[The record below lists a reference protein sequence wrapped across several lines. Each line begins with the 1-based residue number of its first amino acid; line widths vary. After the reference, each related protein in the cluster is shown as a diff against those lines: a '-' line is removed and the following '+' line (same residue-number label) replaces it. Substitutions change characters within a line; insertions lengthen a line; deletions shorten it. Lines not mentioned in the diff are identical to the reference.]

1 MNLFQTYETSDKSR
15 REFVHRCKPQ
25 KMRYVLDYDL
35 SLYFGFS
42 TMSICKEDI
51 RRLNTIDD
59 YLNLEEI
66 RNTFCSLIINI
77 LNSSREVYFIDRDEE
92 ELMRYS
98 VNKKYLLEYNKYYAS
113 LSKCDNLTSTCRLL
127 SKYEVD
133 DLIWDVSLKLNE
145 IWEDV

>member
-1 MNLFQTYETSDKSR
+1 MIYLYI
-15 REFVHRCKPQ
+15 
-25 KMRYVLDYDL
+25 LDL
-35 SLYFGFS
+35 VQCPF
-42 TMSICKEDI
+42 EDI

-66 RNTFCSLIINI
+66 RNTFCSLIINM

-127 SKYEVD
+127 SKDEVD
-133 DLIWDVSLKLNE
+133 DLIWDVSVKLNE
-145 IWEDV
+145 IWEEV

>member
-1 MNLFQTYETSDKSR
+1 
-15 REFVHRCKPQ
+15 
-25 KMRYVLDYDL
+25 MRYVLDYDL

-42 TMSICKEDI
+42 TMSICKED
-51 RRLNTIDD
+51 RQRFDPIDD
-59 YLNLEEI
+59 YFNLEEI
-66 RNTFCSLIINI
+66 KNTFCSLILSLI
-77 LNSSREVYFIDRDEE
+77 NSSREVYFIDRDEE